1 MDWRAWLNG
10 LGLHVP
16 ASPNVDAIVIAIVL
30 VAGAYAIGWLVAGW
44 VAPRIIAALAR
55 WAGRLEGI
63 TLRLVCVVTRY
74 GIASLLL
81 LIVGNSTALSPIG
94 LMIIAT
100 ALGLALAILVFHIGK
115 SAGLGSA
122 VASVIAGIALLAS
135 TAGTLGGMQPLIEG
149 LRNVGFNVGTRRF
162 SLLGVINSIVVVV
175 VLFVVARIANRIV
188 VHSVGRLHAL
198 DMSQRVLLQK
208 LASIAVVV
216 IAGLLGIDL
225 LGIDLTALTV
235 FSGAVGL
242 AVGFGLQKTFGN
254 LIAGLILLMDRSVK
268 PGDVI
273 VVGDTFGAVS
283 KIGVRAVSVVTRD
296 GKEHLIPNEQL
307 MTEPVENWS
316 YSSRNVRIHIPVGV
330 GYGSDLPK
338 AQKLMIEAATAA
350 ARVLVDPKPSVW
362 LKGFGDNSVDH
373 DILVWIADPELGVG
387 NVRSDILNR
396 VWVLFQDNA
405 IEIPFP
411 QRDVHIRTLPTTPES
426 ANP

>member
-175 VLFVVARIANRIV
+175 VLFCFDA
-188 VHSVGRLHAL
+188 SVLKNENNISELNYDDHCT
-198 DMSQRVLLQK
+198 K
-208 LASIAVVV
+208 LKV
-216 IAGLLGIDL
+216 
-225 LGIDLTALTV
+225 
-235 FSGAVGL
+235 
-242 AVGFGLQKTFGN
+242 
-254 LIAGLILLMDRSVK
+254 
-268 PGDVI
+268 
-273 VVGDTFGAVS
+273 
-283 KIGVRAVSVVTRD
+283 
-296 GKEHLIPNEQL
+296 
-307 MTEPVENWS
+307 
-316 YSSRNVRIHIPVGV
+316 
-330 GYGSDLPK
+330 
-338 AQKLMIEAATAA
+338 
-350 ARVLVDPKPSVW
+350 
-362 LKGFGDNSVDH
+362 
-373 DILVWIADPELGVG
+373 
-387 NVRSDILNR
+387 
-396 VWVLFQDNA
+396 
-405 IEIPFP
+405 
-411 QRDVHIRTLPTTPES
+411 
-426 ANP
+426 